1 MAIGIG
7 VVQFTGATAITIGA
21 PTGATAITI
30 GAPTGG
36 TAITIAHSTGAIAT
50 TIGTGDTLGAT
61 VAGGKSPFNLTS
73 PNLDRPRQRAKAI
86 FAAQALPER

>member
-1 MAIGIG
+1 MGIVIG

-30 GAPTGG
+30 AR
-36 TAITIAHSTGAIAT
+36 STGAIAT
-50 TIGTGDTLGAT
+50 TIATGDPLGAT

-73 PNLDRPRQRAKAI
+73 RNLDRPQQRAKALL
-86 FAAQALPER
+86 AAQSPLPER

>member
-7 VVQFTGATAITIGA
+7 VVQF
-21 PTGATAITI
+21 TGATAITI

-50 TIGTGDTLGAT
+50 TIGTGDPLGAT
-61 VAGGKSPFNLTS
+61 VAGGEVAFQFDVAKSSLDKGQNLS
-73 PNLDRPRQRAKAI
+73 
-86 FAAQALPER
+86 